1 MRYMFIV
8 SGPEDHGAAGP
19 PPPALFEEIGRLIEQ
34 DTKSGKLVSYGGLRP
49 TSSAARVR
57 IVNGKVITT
66 DGPFT
71 EAKEVIGGFSIYDF
85 KSREEALA
93 EARKFMELHRKH
105 WPAWQGHV
113 EIRQMFEAEDDVRET
128 QIEGSRALEQA
139 RGGADHAG
147 R

>member
-8 SGPEDHGAAGP
+8 SGSENHAESGP
-19 PPPALFEEIGRLIEQ
+19 PPAELFEEIGRLIEQ
-34 DTKSGKLVSYGGLRP
+34 DTKSGRLVSFGGLQP

-57 IVNGKVITT
+57 IVNGKVTTT

-85 KSREEALA
+85 KSRDEALA
-93 EARKFMELHRKH
+93 EAHKFMELHRKH
-105 WPAWQGHV
+105 WPAWQGQV
-113 EIRQMFEAEDDVRET
+113 EIRQMFEAEDDVREK
-128 QIEGSRALEQA
+128 QIEGSRAVEQA
-139 RGGADHAG
+139 RSADHAG